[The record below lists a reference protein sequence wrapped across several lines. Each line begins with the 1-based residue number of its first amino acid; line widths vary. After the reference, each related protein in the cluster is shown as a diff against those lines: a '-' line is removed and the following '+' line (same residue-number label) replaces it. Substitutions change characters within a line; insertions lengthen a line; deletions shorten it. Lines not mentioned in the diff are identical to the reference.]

1 MITYLRMSSAWH
13 KGDGPAQVPRSLV
26 GDGEVAAGARVS
38 WTCLDTRSGPTWP
51 WPPGKNASLV
61 KERGSGFC
69 AGVRWRVA
77 GQSVDVREQHP
88 PRRPTLIGD
97 GLGKEPG
104 ADCMELLATGVWGV
118 WSSTTGMGSRRC

>member
-61 KERGSGFC
+61 KERGSGL
-69 AGVRWRVA
+69 GH
-77 GQSVDVREQHP
+77 REQHLQRGQVGHMLAERHP
-88 PRRPTLIGD
+88 VTSSDTSHACILPSRGQLLHGAG
-97 GLGKEPG
+97 GLQGRSMTTSTG
-104 ADCMELLATGVWGV
+104 AL
-118 WSSTTGMGSRRC
+118 